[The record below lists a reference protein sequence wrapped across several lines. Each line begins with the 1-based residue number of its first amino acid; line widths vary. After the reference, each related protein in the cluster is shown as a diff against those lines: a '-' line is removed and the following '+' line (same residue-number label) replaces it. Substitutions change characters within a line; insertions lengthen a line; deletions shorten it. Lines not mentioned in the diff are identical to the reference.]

1 MFFMKKM
8 LFVMN
13 PFAGQRKAN
22 RHLTDILTIFN
33 RAGYEVTVHMTAGP
47 GDGASVVEEKAADFD
62 IVACCGGDGTFNEA
76 VTGLLR
82 SGRDIPLG
90 YIPTGS
96 TNDFAASLNLPA
108 NPLEAARAIVDG
120 TPVSY
125 DAGTFGDRYFA
136 YVASFGAFT
145 RASFATSQ
153 SLKNALGHTAYL
165 LEGISELNQIRNT
178 HVRLTLNDEFVVE
191 DDFIFGAISNSTS
204 LGGILTLDP
213 RQVDMGDGLFE
224 LLLVRSPRDLSEIA
238 ECIRALR
245 TQKYNCRML
254 TFLPAAR
261 VTIEADPGLE
271 WSLDGERAPG
281 SPRIEARNL
290 HHAIR
295 LIQRITS

>member
-22 RHLTDILTIFN
+22 RHLSDILTVFN

-47 GDGASVVEEKAADFD
+47 GDGAAVVAEKAADFD

-82 SGRDIPLG
+82 SGQDIPLG
-90 YIPTGS
+90 YIPAGS

-120 TPVSY
+120 TPVRY
-125 DAGTFGDRYFA
+125 DVGTFGDRYFA

-145 RASFATSQ
+145 RASFSTSQ

-165 LEGISELNQIRNT
+165 LEGISELNQIRKT

-224 LLLVRSPRDLSEIA
+224 LLLVRSPKDLSEIA

-281 SPRIEARNL
+281 APRIEARNL

-295 LIQRITS
+295 LIQRITP